1 MQTKK
6 KHIILGAGG
15 AIGNALTAEL
25 LSNDE
30 NLRLVSRS
38 GRGVEGAESFS
49 ADLTDQDATNKSIE
63 ESSIVYL
70 MVGLPYD
77 ISVWREKWLPIMK
90 NTAEACKSK
99 NSQLIFFDNCYM
111 YGKADG
117 KMTEE
122 TPVNPASKKGEVRA
136 QIADYLLTEMDRG
149 NINALI
155 ARSADFYGPY
165 ADKTSIPYLFI
176 IEKLANGK
184 KAQAIANAKALHSY
198 TYTPDCAKAL
208 NMLANDKP
216 AYNQVWHLPTASPPL
231 TSEEFINLTAEK
243 LGASPDYKVLK
254 KWMVWLGGLFDKQ
267 AKEVYEMLYQNE
279 YDYQFDSSKFEKHFS
294 FTPTPYDKGIEDTI
308 QFFKKQLSQ

>member
-1 MQTKK
+1 MPNRK

-30 NLRLVSRS
+30 NVRLVSRT
-38 GRGVEGAESFS
+38 GHDIEGAESLS
-49 ADLTDQDATNKSIE
+49 ADLTDADATNKVID

-77 ISVWREKWLPIMK
+77 ISVWREKWPPIMK
-90 NTAEACKSK
+90 NTVEPCKAK
-99 NSQLIFFDNCYM
+99 NARLLFFDNCYM
-111 YGKADG
+111 YGKVDG

-122 TPVNPASKKGEVRA
+122 TPVNPTSKKGEVRA
-136 QIADYLLTEMDRG
+136 QIADYLLTEIDRG
-149 NINALI
+149 SINAII

-165 ADKTSIPYLFI
+165 ADETSIPYLFI
-176 IEKLANGK
+176 FDKFAKGK
-184 KAQAIANAKALHSY
+184 KPQAIANAKALHSY
-198 TYTPDCAKAL
+198 TYTLDCAKAL
-208 NMLANDKP
+208 NVLANDES
-216 AYNQVWHLPTASPPL
+216 AYGQVWHLPTASPPL
-231 TSEEFINLTAEK
+231 TSEEFISLTAEK
-243 LGASPDYKVLK
+243 LGRNPDYTVMK

-279 YDYQFDSSKFEKHFS
+279 YDYQFDSSKFEKHFN

-308 QFFKKQLSQ
+308 QFYRAETH